1 MITWNEVLENREKW
15 EAALVSGKF
24 KQAKGVLNNRDT
36 GGFCCLG
43 VACEIIPSLKESAVP
58 NETVLENSAE
68 PDKLAGQT
76 ATTGYGEL
84 HEKYCAPH
92 ELVVLLGLIG
102 AEGEDA
108 THSSTL
114 TRLNDDGMPF
124 ETIADRIKT
133 GQFYIT
139 EDEWKFENVK

>member
-1 MITWNEVLENREKW
+1 MEIMMITWNEVLENREKW

-58 NETVLENSAE
+58 N
-68 PDKLAGQT
+68 QT
-76 ATTGYGEL
+76 DIPYGTPKTIGTTGYGEH

-139 EDEWKFENVK
+139 EDEWKFENAK